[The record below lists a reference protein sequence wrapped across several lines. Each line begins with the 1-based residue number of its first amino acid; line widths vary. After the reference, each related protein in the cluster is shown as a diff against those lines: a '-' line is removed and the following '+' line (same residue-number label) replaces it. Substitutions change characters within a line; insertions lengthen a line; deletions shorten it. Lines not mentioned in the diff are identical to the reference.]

1 MSESYFHFNFT
12 KTRVPNIITQ
22 INNKYNIV
30 SERQYWSK
38 QTLDVET
45 NSVTLYVKRI
55 KVENDRII
63 SG

>member
-12 KTRVPNIITQ
+12 ETSVPNIITQ